1 MLTTLSK
8 YLNSQHKGKHIS
20 ITPNSQLRYFVRKHR
35 SPAEVQWRRKMKA
48 EWFAVTLAAAFAVN
62 VVYNV
67 FPNRW
72 IAMNIFMW
80 DNDSMATGAKW

>member
-1 MLTTLSK
+1 
-8 YLNSQHKGKHIS
+8 
-20 ITPNSQLRYFVRKHR
+20 
-35 SPAEVQWRRKMKA
+35 MKA

-80 DNDSMATGAKW
+80 DNDSMATGTKW